1 MPFSL
6 VPLVAAL
13 EQPFLR
19 SHALAGTV
27 TGGAAVAV
35 LVAANLL
42 PAWLGIPLGL
52 PLGLWLGISCLRG
65 MMAALAG
72 QPPPELPWISAWL
85 ARLEPR

>member
-27 TGGAAVAV
+27 TGALAVAV
-35 LVAANLL
+35 LVLANLL
-42 PAWLGIPLGL
+42 PTWLGL
-52 PLGLWLGISCLRG
+52 PLGLPVGLWLGVSCLRG

-72 QPPPELPWISAWL
+72 QRPPPLRWISGWVAL
-85 ARLEPR
+85 LDRP